1 MNCLAEYMHV
11 HYLPGAGASV
21 AVQWVVLCV
30 YSVDEMQSLLA
41 DDDKFQALLSSRID
55 EVNNVQQKV
64 VLFLEK
70 FASKTFSITLVPTP
84 ALN

>member
-1 MNCLAEYMHV
+1 
-11 HYLPGAGASV
+11 
-21 AVQWVVLCV
+21 
-30 YSVDEMQSLLA
+30 MQSLLA